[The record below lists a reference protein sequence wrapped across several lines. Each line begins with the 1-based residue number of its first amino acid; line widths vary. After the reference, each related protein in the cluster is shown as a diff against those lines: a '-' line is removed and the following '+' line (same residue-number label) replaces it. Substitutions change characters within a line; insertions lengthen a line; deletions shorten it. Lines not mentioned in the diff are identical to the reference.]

1 MPYRRRLIA
10 DSLLPVVERIHYFLQ
25 MVLMMGAPPNV
36 IDGPRRGCVEPQKTT
51 VTSEIITFG
60 PNLAKNV
67 FQRGGSICLN
77 VFKPF
82 LTLLFRSVTLR
93 PELIAS
99 VRQAVCGRTDL
110 LCMH

>member
-60 PNLAKNV
+60 AQSSEDCVSERWLDLFER
-67 FQRGGSICLN
+67 FQAVSDVAVPLGYAATRID
-77 VFKPF
+77 
-82 LTLLFRSVTLR
+82 R
-93 PELIAS
+93 I
-99 VRQAVCGRTDL
+99 RQAGGLRQD
-110 LCMH
+110 